1 MSLIWDVV
9 DVISTTAVVIVWNQ
23 FERGMRFWLIIALF
37 VVNAFLNVYWSYL
50 FFHQHQVGVALL
62 GALLLELTIFLLIFL
77 MWPVSHKTTY
87 LLIPYAS

>member
-37 VVNAFLNVYWSYL
+37 VVNVFLNVYRSYL